1 MRIAHIANFYG
12 PTSGG
17 LRTAMH
23 ALGAGYLERGHEV
36 LLVVPGPADADE
48 QTPYGRRITVQSP
61 LVPFSGGYRVITRT
75 REVRG
80 ILTGFAPDVLEVSD
94 RTTLRSLGGWASS
107 RGIPSA
113 FFAHERAD
121 GILHANLPSGLDSR
135 LPVEWLADWH
145 NRGTHRL
152 FTTVV
157 CTTEYARA
165 EFTRAGLES
174 VKVPLGV
181 DLDRFHPRNASAE
194 VRARYAA
201 EAESLVL
208 MASRLST
215 EKRPD
220 LAIEAVRLLT
230 ERGRKVRL
238 VSAGTGNIAAQM
250 QELAEGL
257 PVTFLGFVSDRELF
271 AQLLASADAVVA
283 PGPIETFGLA
293 ALEALASGTPA
304 VVNAA
309 SALPEVIGDAGQAA
323 GGTPEAF
330 ANALEAVLARD
341 VHPRREAA
349 RSRAETM
356 PWSAT
361 VDSMLALHKATLT
374 AAERER
380 RDHRRN

>member
-23 ALGAGYLERGHEV
+23 ALGAGYGERGHEV

-48 QTPYGRRITVQSP
+48 QTPYGRRITVRSP

-121 GILHANLPSGLDSR
+121 GILRANLPSWLDQR
-135 LPVEWLADWH
+135 LPVEGMADWH
-145 NRGTHRL
+145 NKGTRRR

-194 VRARYAA
+194 VRARYVS
-201 EAESLVL
+201 EGESLVL
-208 MASRLST
+208 MASRLSK
-215 EKRPD
+215 EKHPE

-230 ERGRKVRL
+230 ERGRKIRL
-238 VSAGTGNIAAQM
+238 VSAGTGNIETQM
-250 QELAEGL
+250 HALAKDL
-257 PVTFLGFVSDRELF
+257 PVTFLGFVTDSELF

-309 SALPEVIGDAGQAA
+309 SALPEVVGDAGEAA
-323 GGTPEAF
+323 DGTPEAF
-330 ANALEAVLARD
+330 ADALEAVLARD
-341 VHPRREAA
+341 ADERRETSRA
-349 RSRAETM
+349 RAETM

-361 VDSMLALHKATLT
+361 VERMLALHEASLS
-374 AAERER
+374 A
-380 RDHRRN
+380 

>member
-1 MRIAHIANFYG
+1 M
-12 PTSGG
+12 
-17 LRTAMH
+17 
-23 ALGAGYLERGHEV
+23 
-36 LLVVPGPADADE
+36 VPGPTDADE
-48 QTPYGRRITVQSP
+48 ETPYGRRVTVKSP
-61 LVPFSGGYRVITRT
+61 TVPLSGGYRVIMRT

-121 GILHANLPSGLDSR
+121 GIMHANLPSWLDKR
-135 LPVEWLADWH
+135 LPVEGMADWH
-145 NRGTHRL
+145 NKGTHRR

-181 DLDRFHPRNASAE
+181 DLDRFHPRNASAD
-194 VRARYAA
+194 VHARSA
-201 EAESLVL
+201 EGAEFLIL

-215 EKRPD
+215 EKRPE

-230 ERGRKVRL
+230 ERGRSVHL
-238 VSAGTGNIAAQM
+238 VSAGTGNIAPQM

-257 PVTFLGFVSDRELF
+257 PITFLGFVSDSELF
-271 AQLLASADAVVA
+271 ARLLASADAVVA

-309 SALPEVIGDAGQAA
+309 SALPEVVGDAGQAA
-323 GGTPEAF
+323 DGTPEAF
-330 ANALEAVLARD
+330 AEAIEAILARE
-341 VHPRREAA
+341 PRSRRKASRA
-349 RSRAETM
+349 RAETM

-361 VDSMLALHKATLT
+361 VDRMLALHEAALAATQQ
-374 AAERER
+374 ER
-380 RDHRRN
+380 DPGRN

>member
-23 ALGAGYLERGHEV
+23 ALGSGYRERGHDV
-36 LLVVPGPADADE
+36 MLVVPGDRDLVE
-48 QTPYGRRITVQSP
+48 DTPYGTRVTVRAP
-61 LVPFSGGYRVITRT
+61 IIPGSGGYRVILRT
-75 REVRG
+75 RKVRKV
-80 ILTGFAPDVLEVSD
+80 LAGFAPDVLEVSD
-94 RTTLRSLGGWASS
+94 RTTLRSLGAWAVR

-121 GILHANLPSGLDSR
+121 GILAANVPGWLQRVVSI
-135 LPVEWLADWH
+135 EALADWH
-145 NRGTHRL
+145 NRGTHKR

-165 EFTRAGLES
+165 EFSRAGLAA

-194 VRARYAA
+194 ARATVAT
-201 EAESLVL
+201 EDETLLL

-215 EKRPD
+215 EKRPE
-220 LAIEAVRLLT
+220 LAIDAVRVLHGRG
-230 ERGRKVRL
+230 ERVRL
-238 VSAGTGNIAAQM
+238 VSAGTGNVAQHM
-250 QELAEGL
+250 RERAQGL
-257 PVTFLGFVSDRELF
+257 PVTFLGFVTDRDYF
-271 AQLLASADAVVA
+271 AQLLASADVVVA

-309 SALPEVIGDAGQAA
+309 SALPEVVADAGVAA
-323 GGTPEAF
+323 EGTAESF
-330 ANALEAVLARD
+330 ADAIESILARN
-341 VHPRREAA
+341 PNERRAAA
-349 RSRAETM
+349 RARAETM

-361 VDSMLALHKATLT
+361 VDRMLELHASEL
-374 AAERER
+374 AAVAP
-380 RDHRRN
+380 